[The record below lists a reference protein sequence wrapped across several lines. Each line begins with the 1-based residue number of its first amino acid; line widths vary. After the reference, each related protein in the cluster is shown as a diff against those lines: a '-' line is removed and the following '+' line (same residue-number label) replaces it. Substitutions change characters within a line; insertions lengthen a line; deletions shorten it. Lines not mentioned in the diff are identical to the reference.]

1 MPRFDVK
8 LLIEFFPAIL
18 SALPVTL
25 KLAGIA
31 AFLGLLFGALLA
43 IVRIERVPVL
53 RQIAAFLVS
62 FIRGTPILIQMFV
75 IYYGLPLL
83 LLPLGINIMRAD
95 KMLFIYVA
103 FSFNASAFFAEMIRS
118 AILAV
123 PHDQWDA
130 ARSVG
135 HTKLQSY
142 LRIIAPQAVVIAIP
156 SVGVMFVSLLQD
168 TALTIAMGVQDVLGR
183 AESLGRRSLHFMEVY
198 VDAAII
204 FVVLSF
210 VIQRVF
216 VYLAK
221 KTQTKRKLGK

>member
-1 MPRFDVK
+1 MPAFDIK
-8 LLIEFFPAIL
+8 LLIEFFPVIL

-31 AFLGLLFGALLA
+31 AFFGLLFGALMA
-43 IVRIERVPVL
+43 VVRVERVPVL
-53 RQIAAFLVS
+53 RQLAAFLVS

-75 IYYGLPLL
+75 TYYGLPVL

-95 KMLFIYVA
+95 KMLFIYIT
-103 FSFNASAFFAEMIRS
+103 FSLNASAFFSEMIRS
-118 AILAV
+118 AILGV
-123 PHDQWDA
+123 PRDQWDA
-130 ARSVG
+130 AQAIG
-135 HTKLQSY
+135 HTKLQNY

-168 TALTIAMGVQDVLGR
+168 TALTIVMGVWDVLGR
-183 AESLGRRSLHFMEVY
+183 AQALGRHSLHLMEAY

-210 VIQRVF
+210 AIQQIF
-216 VYLAK
+216 AYIEK
-221 KTQTKRKLGK
+221 KTQTKRKREK

>member
-25 KLAGIA
+25 KLAGA
-31 AFLGLLFGALLA
+31 AASLGLLFGVLMA
-43 IVRIERVPVL
+43 IVRIERIPVL
-53 RQIAAFLVS
+53 REIAAFLVS
-62 FIRGTPILIQMFV
+62 FMRGTPIFIQMFV

-95 KMLFIYVA
+95 KMLFVYIA
-103 FSFNASAFFAEMIRS
+103 FSLNASAFFSEMARG

-130 ARSVG
+130 AFSIG

-168 TALTIAMGVQDVLGR
+168 TALTVVMGVWDVLGR
-183 AESLGRRSLHFMEVY
+183 AQALGRHTFHFMEAY

-204 FVVLSF
+204 FTVLSF
-210 VIQRVF
+210 AIQRIF
-216 VYLAK
+216 AAIEK
-221 KTQTKRKLGK
+221 KTRTKRTLGK